1 MLSHLYGRMPP
12 GFSFL
17 LGQLVTY
24 FAPAMVLVL
33 ISQSLLDA
41 LLGAEAWSPSI
52 IVAALLSVPAGCA
65 ARIFFRDWS
74 ARRRAA
80 SLGAVLPP
88 RWDGRLI
95 GNFDLLTDFLERFHT
110 GYLGE
115 GPWDRMEELGNIC
128 SVSLLWDVTYFT
140 IDASVMKAIL
150 ATDFPSFEKGEKFRD
165 AMDSVLGKGVF
176 NSDGELW
183 KFHRAMTRPY
193 FSRDRISHFELF
205 DRHADSAIVKMK
217 ERFRLGHA
225 VDVQDVI
232 SRFTLDSATDFLLGR
247 CVHSLRDPLPYAHN
261 DPQAPQTVKQQ
272 TVAEQFSTALAEAQ
286 RVISRRPRASHA
298 WPLFEFWQDKSAKPM
313 RIVNEFVQPIL
324 EEAIARHRAAEI
336 ERRNGSRDSKETEDG
351 ETLLDHLVK
360 ITDDP
365 AVLRD
370 ETINILIAGKDSTA
384 ATLTFAIYMLCLNPR
399 VFQRLRAEVFEMVG
413 PNQMPTFD
421 DVRKM
426 KYLRAVI
433 NEILRFY
440 CPIPYNIRVTNRGT
454 TLPNPDPTAPR
465 IFIPKDTSIAY
476 SVLMMHHR
484 KDYWGPDAL
493 YFDPDRWLD
502 ERLNKY
508 FIANPLIFTP
518 FNVGPRICL
527 GQQFAYN
534 EVSFLLIR
542 LLQNFSSMELD
553 LSARAPDARP
563 PPEWA
568 GAEGQK
574 GLEKVVPKCHISL
587 FVHGG
592 LWVKMTEAEKE
603 H

>member
-1 MLSHLYGRMPP
+1 
-12 GFSFL
+12 
-17 LGQLVTY
+17 
-24 FAPAMVLVL
+24 MVLVL

-41 LLGAEAWSPSI
+41 LLGAEAWSPLI

-74 ARRRAA
+74 ACRRAA

-88 RWDGRLI
+88 RWDGRSI

-247 CVHSLRDPLPYAHN
+247 CVHSLRDSLPYAQN

-421 DVRKM
+421 D
-426 KYLRAVI
+426 
-433 NEILRFY
+433 
-440 CPIPYNIRVTNRGT
+440 
-454 TLPNPDPTAPR
+454 
-465 IFIPKDTSIAY
+465 
-476 SVLMMHHR
+476 
-484 KDYWGPDAL
+484 DYWGPDAL

-587 FVHGG
+587 YVHGG